1 MFQNMLSRHYLFLCN
16 QFLAQFSM
24 QSFETLQNSCTYI
37 EDMYL
42 ILYICLKNL
51 HYYFALFDLLVH
63 VTFNTLTTAISIQ
76 IYFVYNDKW
85 YCIYSTLY
93 IFISVSPYGPV
104 TQREFLQIALDK
116 LADHPL
122 AEIVRYLM
130 SQNEPIDPN
139 IQGMYL

>member
-1 MFQNMLSRHYLFLCN
+1 MSIFWQFVMFQNMLSRHYLFLCN

-76 IYFVYNDKW
+76 IDFVYNDKW

-104 TQREFLQIALDK
+104 TQREFLQNMGI
-116 LADHPL
+116 
-122 AEIVRYLM
+122 YLRLHVCITM
-130 SQNEPIDPN
+130 MEQTFI
-139 IQGMYL
+139 G